1 MSAFQCPG
9 CGNATGGDE
18 KFCRKCGY
26 ALDTTCPECGHVWR
40 YMFHYSF
47 CNECGHKMPPAEV
60 KLPSGRHHEAPQQ
73 AHQQRKEPKK

>member
-26 ALDTTCPECGHVWR
+26 TLDTTCPECGHVWR
-40 YMFHYSF
+40 YMFHYTY
-47 CNECGHKMPPAEV
+47 CPECGHKMEPAAV
-60 KLPSGRHHEAPQQ
+60 KPPSGGYHDASQQ
-73 AHQQRKEPKK
+73 GHQQIVKPKK